1 MAFSIKHSSL
11 WQPNPTECKSV
22 IGADKR
28 EYVKVQEMRRS
39 VLQLTR
45 TERGTS
51 TQKRVIFS
59 LVGHV
64 AHSLFGMLD
73 SNSEAFYK
81 QKNSRLE
88 EQQFDRLQLIREQ
101 TIVVRSIL
109 KSSIQVL
116 HDVPTNE
123 LILIRELHQI
133 LKFINVENK
142 KIENKLRLL
151 LYR

>member
-1 MAFSIKHSSL
+1 
-11 WQPNPTECKSV
+11 
-22 IGADKR
+22 
-28 EYVKVQEMRRS
+28 MRRS
-39 VLQLTR
+39 VLLLTR
-45 TERGTS
+45 TERGTRR
-51 TQKRVIFS
+51 QKTVIFS

-81 QKNSRLE
+81 QKISQLE
-88 EQQFDRLQLIREQ
+88 EEQLDWLKVIREQ